1 MHWNI
6 RSDFAGEID
15 LLIGYW
21 VDWRQILKGY
31 AFSNLAAVKTKTF
44 NSSIGLTRNWFEG
57 RAVAAALTLFF
68 AVWALY
74 GSITTAD
81 KSLHHD
87 VLEAYAWGKEFK
99 LGYNQHPPFW
109 AWIAGA
115 WFELFPT
122 TNASFILLAVLNST
136 LGLLGAWRL
145 IGLFAQGQ
153 ERIAATLLLLATPF
167 YTFLS
172 FKYNANIIFLSL
184 WPWTL
189 YFFVKSLDGMR
200 LRDALAFGMFAALSI
215 LSKYFAITLLLTCLV
230 SLPFHKSGWK
240 YITSPLPY
248 AAAGV
253 FALLVLPHLIW
264 AISAGAPPVAYAMGL
279 TGKGWLF
286 SIRNC
291 ASFLAGVAL
300 YHGVILL
307 IALLSRYAPKAET
320 HPAVAPEASL
330 RRGFLAALVFAPPL
344 ITVIFGLS
352 LQLEVSPNMTL
363 GCFPLMPLF
372 LMRLAGP
379 LNEARCLRYAA
390 WSAIAVSAGALF
402 AAPIVTMVLAHRSK
416 DPVLLEPRKE
426 LAAKVTELWRAET
439 HTPLRYAGA
448 PTRYANAMSFYSSDH
463 PSSLIDLNYAKA
475 RWVTPEKL
483 QQSGLVMACP
493 EKDVFCLAKVEK
505 FLSGSWKQ
513 TSITLSSPVGTLR
526 SRDETFAVYIVPP
539 HQP

>member
-1 MHWNI
+1 MN
-6 RSDFAGEID
+6 
-15 LLIGYW
+15 
-21 VDWRQILKGY
+21 VTGY
-31 AFSNLAAVKTKTF
+31 ASSETIAIKNKTFTSKIELAA
-44 NSSIGLTRNWFEG
+44 SRPEG
-57 RAVAAALTLFF
+57 WAVATVLAIFF

-74 GSITTAD
+74 GSITTAE

-109 AWIAGA
+109 AWIAGF
-115 WFELFPT
+115 WFQLFPA
-122 TNASFILLAVLNST
+122 TNISFILLAVLNST
-136 LGLLGAWRL
+136 LGLFGAWRL

-153 ERIAATLLLLATPF
+153 ERTAATLLLLATPF

-172 FKYNANIIFLSL
+172 FKYNANVIFLSL

-189 YFFVKSLDGMR
+189 YFFVKSLDNMK
-200 LRDALAFGMFAALSI
+200 LRDALAFGVFAALSI

-230 SLPFHKSGWK
+230 SLPFHKNAWK
-240 YITSPLPY
+240 YIASPLPY
-248 AAAGV
+248 AAAGI
-253 FALLVLPHLIW
+253 FSLLVLPHFIW
-264 AISAGAPPVAYAMGL
+264 AMDAGAPPVAYAMSR

-291 ASFLAGVAL
+291 ASFLAGAAL
-300 YHGVILL
+300 YHCVILI
-307 IALLSRYAPKAET
+307 IALLSRYAPKAGT
-320 HPAVAPEASL
+320 SL
-330 RRGFLAALVFAPPL
+330 PIATGTPSRRGFLAALVLAPPL
-344 ITVIFGLS
+344 VTVVFGLCF
-352 LQLEVSPNMTL
+352 QLEVSPNMTV

-390 WSAIAVSAGALF
+390 WTTIGVSVGALL
-402 AAPIVTMVLAHRSK
+402 AAPVVTMILAQRSK
-416 DPVLLEPRKE
+416 DPALLEPRKE

-448 PTRYANAMSFYSSDH
+448 PTRYANAISFYSSDH

-483 QQSGLVMACP
+483 QQSGLLMACP
-493 EKDVFCLAKVEK
+493 QSDIFCLAKAPQ
-505 FLSGSWKQ
+505 FLSGNWKQ
-513 TSITLSSPVGTLR
+513 TSITLRSAIGSRR
-526 SRDETFAVYIVPP
+526 SREETFTVFMVPP
-539 HQP
+539 LRP